1 VLSGYEGK
9 LKALANASPKLR
21 DEIASETSRLEMLKK
36 PDSSTQGDKPI
47 LRALAKMNGVTG
59 FEDIE
64 DAKLVAAET
73 TRGDRLMIE
82 HDGRKIAVRLMWLE
96 CASLKDADDS
106 RKSFARH
113 FGIDVNSTTALAN
126 AAREFTIGY
135 LEGKSLRLLIRSG
148 KEKDGTQAGLVFLPE
163 VGLYQNILV
172 DQGLAAVRPPVKDS
186 PRGIMEKTLLESL
199 LEREASARRQKNGAW
214 ALASEDKP

>member
-1 VLSGYEGK
+1 
-9 LKALANASPKLR
+9 
-21 DEIASETSRLEMLKK
+21 
-36 PDSSTQGDKPI
+36 
-47 LRALAKMNGVTG
+47 
-59 FEDIE
+59 
-64 DAKLVAAET
+64 
-73 TRGDRLMIE
+73 MIE
-82 HDGRKIAVRLMWLE
+82 HDGRKIAVRLLWLE

-113 FGIDVNSTTALAN
+113 FGIDVNSTAALAN

-148 KEKDGTQAGLVFLPE
+148 KEKDGTQAALVFLPE

-172 DQGLAAVRPPVKDS
+172 DQGLAAVRPPVKES
-186 PRGIMEKTLLESL
+186 PRGIMEKSLLGSL
-199 LEREASARRQKNGAW
+199 LEREALARRQKNGAW